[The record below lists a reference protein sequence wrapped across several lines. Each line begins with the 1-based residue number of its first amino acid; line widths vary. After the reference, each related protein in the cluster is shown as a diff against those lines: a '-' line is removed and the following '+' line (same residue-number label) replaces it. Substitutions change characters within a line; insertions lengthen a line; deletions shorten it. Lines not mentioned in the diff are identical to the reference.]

1 MSIQSPD
8 SSMFVNFESSQQ
20 LNSVFNQIQQPK
32 RCNPGILTIASSNS
46 KLFEPRPLSYL
57 ENISQNYQKP
67 DHDYHR
73 PMQYQFPVYD
83 PNNIQIMRFPSP
95 SSMFVNLDS
104 PGQSKSNYPQCKPI
118 LPYNFNRPME
128 YQPNVYDPNNFQIRF
143 PSPSH
148 IFLDSHCP
156 QASNMYLQQNYP
168 EYGEPYQGDG
178 L

>member
-1 MSIQSPD
+1 MSNESPD

-20 LNSVFNQIQQPK
+20 LNSVFNQFPQEQPK
-32 RCNPGILTIASSNS
+32 HRNPGILTIASSNS
-46 KLFEPRPLSYL
+46 KLFEPKPLTYS
-57 ENISQNYQKP
+57 ENIQQNYQKP

-73 PMQYQFPVYD
+73 PMQYQFPV

-104 PGQSKSNYPQCKPI
+104 PGQSKSNYLQCKPI

-128 YQPNVYDPNNFQIRF
+128 YPPDVYDPNNFQIRF
-143 PSPSH
+143 PSPSQ
-148 IFLDSHCP
+148 IFMNSYCP

-168 EYGEPYQGDG
+168 GEPYQGDG